1 MKGEELEGSAILS
14 KDDPSNILLTVR
26 HEGLMYS
33 GGPIDEHNHI
43 QFCFSVKKIVHAIHS
58 D

>member
-1 MKGEELEGSAILS
+1 MKGEELKEGNAILS
-14 KDDPSNILLTVR
+14 KYDPSNILLTVC

-43 QFCFSVKKIVHAIHS
+43 QFVFPSRK
-58 D
+58 